1 VNLRDPEA
9 AQFRRPG
16 FDPIRLGVLAAILV
30 AFLALVLLIVL
41 LSSGERKRRPR
52 RGRLL
57 VSRRTT
63 FEEMV
68 RQAPAG
74 EVFRDVA

>member
-1 VNLRDPEA
+1 MNLGDYEA
-9 AQFRRPG
+9 TQFQRPR

-30 AFLALVLLIVL
+30 AFLSLVLLIPL

-52 RGRLL
+52 RGRLV
-57 VSRRTT
+57 VSRGTT
-63 FEEMV
+63 LEEMV
-68 RQAPAG
+68 RQVPAG